1 LSTSLKPVSRRSWPP
16 ALPKVTWLM
25 TVIVLML
32 LAGCHSHIPLAE
44 DDIGYAPTLAPPL
57 KPQVPGVGTSV
68 GYLAPDFKLV
78 NLKGQEVKLSDY
90 RGKPVILNF
99 WTYCDI
105 CKEELPYI
113 QSVYDNRELSI
124 PDLVVLAVN
133 VSQPAEQVEEFVSY
147 YSYTFDFLVD
157 TWATVAS
164 DYYIHEIPTTFFI
177 DRNGVIQDIQVGLLR
192 GPEVIKQRLKAL
204 VSR

>member
-1 LSTSLKPVSRRSWPP
+1 LSTSVRPASRRRWLSTILKLAWLIM
-16 ALPKVTWLM
+16 AASLVLPT
-25 TVIVLML
+25 
-32 LAGCHSHIPLAE
+32 GCHSHIPVTG
-44 DDIGYAPTLAPPL
+44 DDAGYAPVLAPPL
-57 KPQVPGVGTSV
+57 RQQVPGVGTSV

-78 NLKGQEVKLSDY
+78 NVKGEEVRLSDS
-90 RGKPVILNF
+90 RGKPVLLNF

-113 QSVYDNRELSI
+113 QSVYDNRGSMF

-133 VSQPAEQVEEFVSY
+133 VSQPADQVEEFVSY
-147 YSYTFDFLVD
+147 YGYTFEFLVD

-177 DRNGVIQDIQVGLLR
+177 DRNGVIQDIQVGLMK
-192 GPEVIKQRLKAL
+192 GPEIINQRLAAL
-204 VSR
+204 AGR

>member
-1 LSTSLKPVSRRSWPP
+1 LLTSVRPARRRRWRALQKLAWFVMAVS
-16 ALPKVTWLM
+16 L
-25 TVIVLML
+25 VL
-32 LAGCHSHIPLAE
+32 ATGCHSHIPLAE

-57 KPQVPGVGTSV
+57 TPRVMGVGTSV

-78 NLKGQEVKLSDY
+78 NLKGQEVRLSDY
-90 RGKPVILNF
+90 RGRPVLLNF

-113 QSVYDNRELSI
+113 QTVYDNRGLLM
-124 PDLVVLAVN
+124 PDLAILAIN
-133 VSQPAEQVEEFVSY
+133 VSQPAEEVEEFVSY
-147 YSYTFDFLVD
+147 YGYTFEFLVD

-177 DRNGVIQDIQVGLLR
+177 DRNGIIQDIQVGLLK
-192 GPEVIKQRLKAL
+192 GPEVIKQRLVAL
-204 VSR
+204 ASR